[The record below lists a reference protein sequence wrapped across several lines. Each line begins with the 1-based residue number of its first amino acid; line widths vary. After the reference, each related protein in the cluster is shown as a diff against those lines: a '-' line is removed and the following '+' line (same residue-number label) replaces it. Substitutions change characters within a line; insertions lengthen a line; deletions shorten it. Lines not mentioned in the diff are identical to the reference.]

1 MKKVVNEH
9 FETVKD
15 FVDTIFK
22 RKPNSVF
29 ERENLSSSDGDY
41 GFTKTKSLDEALDL
55 MKNGYREPL
64 TKIKSSLDKAIK
76 SKGFSDVPKKRPQ
89 NSVVG
94 FVPHVPNS
102 ILNLPQ
108 SMINIENTPMK
119 VKVINIKYDM
129 SINAGTGASEIEQAG
144 IAVLN
149 IVNFLELRG
158 FRVNLDCMPFNG
170 EVSKEFACVSVKL
183 KDSRQPIDVLKL
195 CFPLT
200 HPSFFRRLGFRWLET
215 VPQLSAYD
223 FTGGYGRAI
232 ANKDYDEAKEYF
244 LKHTKELTKDTY
256 YFNVNMARRANYDIK
271 KMAEIAGLTKLVKM

>member
-1 MKKVVNEH
+1 MKYVNEH
-9 FETVKD
+9 YETVKD

-22 RKPNSVF
+22 RKPNQVF
-29 ERENLSSSDGDY
+29 ARESLSSIDGSY
-41 GFTKTKSLDEALDL
+41 GFTGTRTLQEALDL

-64 TKIKSSLDKAIK
+64 VKVKQSLDKAIK
-76 SKGFSDVPKKRPQ
+76 SKGFADVPKKRPR

-108 SMINIENTPMK
+108 SMINIEQTPMK
-119 VKVINIKYDM
+119 AKVINIKYDM
-129 SINAGTGASEIEQAG
+129 SINAGTDKDVIERAG

-170 EVSKEFACVSVKL
+170 EVSNEFASVSIKL
-183 KDSRQPIDVLKL
+183 KDSRQPLDLLKL
-195 CFPLT
+195 TFPLT

-215 VPQLSAYD
+215 VPELTSDSFAS
-223 FTGGYGRAI
+223 GYGRAI
-232 ANKDYDEAKEYF
+232 ANKTYDEAKEYF
-244 LKHTKELTKDTY
+244 MKHTKELTKDTY
-256 YFNVNMARRANYDIK
+256 YFNVNMAKGANYDIK
-271 KMAEIAGLTKLVKM
+271 KMAEIAGLTRLIKI